1 MAKFIG
7 FIPAR
12 MGSKRVPN
20 KNLRLYKKKPL
31 IFYSIKASKN
41 SKYIG
46 ETVVFSDSKKIN
58 IEAKKFGATTS
69 YKRPIKVSKNIT
81 SMFDT
86 IDYFV
91 KKNNIKNNFDYLVL
105 LQPTSPLRKTKDI
118 NKACEMLIKNKKAD
132 GLLSTFFVKKV
143 KKNHPNKFMIE
154 KNNFLKEID
163 EKKASLRKEK
173 LFLRNGPSIFIIKIN
188 RIKKNLYKN
197 KLLNF
202 IMPESRSI
210 DINTLNDLNKLRKI

>member
-105 LQPTSPLRKTKDI
+105 LQPTSPLRNTKDI

-132 GLLSTFFVKKV
+132 GLLSTFCVKKI
-143 KKNHPNKFMIE
+143 KKSYPNKFMII
-154 KNNFLKEID
+154 KNKFLKKINI
-163 EKKASLRKEK
+163 KKVSLKKQK

-188 RIKKNLYKN
+188 CIKKDLYKN
-197 KLLNF
+197 NLLNF
-202 IMPESRSI
+202 IMPENRSI
-210 DINTLNDLNKLRKI
+210 DINTFEDLKNLKIT

>member
-1 MAKFIG
+1 MEKFIG

-12 MGSKRVPN
+12 MGSKRIPN
-20 KNLRLYKKKPL
+20 KNLKLFRKKPL
-31 IFYSIKASKN
+31 IFYSIDASKK
-41 SKYIG
+41 SKYIS
-46 ETVVFSDSKKIN
+46 ETVVFSNSKKIN
-58 IEAKKFGATTS
+58 IEAKKYDAITS
-69 YKRPIKVSKNIT
+69 YKRPNKVSKNST
-81 SMFDT
+81 TMFGT
-86 IDYFV
+86 LDYFI
-91 KKNNIKNNFDYLVL
+91 KKNNIQDNFDYLVL
-105 LQPTSPLRKTKDI
+105 LQPTSPLRNTRDI
-118 NKACEMLIKNKKAD
+118 NKACKMVLQNKKAD
-132 GLLSTFFVKKV
+132 GLISTFFVKKV

-163 EKKASLRKEK
+163 KKKASLRKEK